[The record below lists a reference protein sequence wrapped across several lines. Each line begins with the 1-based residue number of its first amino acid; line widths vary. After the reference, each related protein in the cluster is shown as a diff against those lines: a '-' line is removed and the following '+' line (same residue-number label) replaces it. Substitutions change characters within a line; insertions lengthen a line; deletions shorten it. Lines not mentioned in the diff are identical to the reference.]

1 MICFPSCKI
10 NLGLRITQKRAD
22 GFHALETVFYPI
34 TLTDALEIIIEPET
48 SAAPLTFT
56 SSGLT
61 INGDPY
67 NNLCYK
73 AYFLLKKDY
82 PSIPNIKMH
91 LHKKIPMGA
100 GLGGGSSD
108 GAFTLVTLNQ
118 LFNLQ
123 LSEQALLDYALQLGS
138 DCPFFILNKP
148 AFAKGRGE
156 ILTPTTVDLNG
167 YKIII
172 VNPGIAISTKLAFS
186 LITPKAPDNNLLAVI
201 QQPITTWKDELI
213 NDFEE
218 PIFNS
223 FPELANIKET
233 LYQKGA
239 IYASM
244 TGTGSTVY
252 GIFPTS
258 MMDTLS
264 FNFPTH
270 FFIATAS

>member
-10 NLGLRITQKRAD
+10 NLGLRITEKRAD
-22 GFHALETVFYPI
+22 GFHALETIFYPI

-48 SAAPLTFT
+48 SAAPITFT
-56 SSGLT
+56 SSGLA
-61 INGDPY
+61 INGDPSD
-67 NNLCYK
+67 NLCYK
-73 AYFLLKKDY
+73 AYYLLKKDY

-91 LHKKIPMGA
+91 LHKTIPMGA

-138 DCPFFILNKP
+138 DCPFFIINTP
-148 AFAKGRGE
+148 AFATGRGE
-156 ILTPTTVDLNG
+156 ILTPTSLDLKG
-167 YKIII
+167 YSIVI

-186 LITPKAPDNNLLAVI
+186 LITPKVPDTNLEAIICEPVS
-201 QQPITTWKDELI
+201 TWKDVLI

-218 PIFNS
+218 PIFYS
-223 FPELANIKET
+223 FPEIANIKQT

-239 IYASM
+239 VYASM
-244 TGTGSTVY
+244 SGTGSTVY

-258 MMDTLS
+258 IIDTLD
-264 FNFPTH
+264 FNFPAH
-270 FFIATAS
+270 YFVATAS

>member
-10 NLGLRITQKRAD
+10 NLGLRITKKRAD

-34 TLTDALEIIIEPET
+34 TLRDALEIIIEPET
-48 SAAPLTFT
+48 NAAPITFT
-56 SSGLT
+56 SSGLV
-61 INGDPY
+61 INGDPSD
-67 NNLCYK
+67 NLCFK
-73 AYFLLKKDY
+73 AYGLLKKDY
-82 PSIPNIKMH
+82 PTIPNIKMH
-91 LHKKIPMGA
+91 LHKTIPMGA

-108 GAFTLVTLNQ
+108 GAFTLVALNQ

-123 LSEQALLDYALQLGS
+123 IPEQALLDYALQLGS
-138 DCPFFILNKP
+138 DCPFFIINTP
-148 AFAKGRGE
+148 AFATGRGE
-156 ILTPTTVDLNG
+156 ILKPINLNLDG
-167 YKIII
+167 YSIVI

-186 LITPKAPDNNLLAVI
+186 LITPKVPNTYMEAIICEPVSS
-201 QQPITTWKDELI
+201 WKEKLI
-213 NDFEE
+213 NDFEQ

-239 IYASM
+239 VYASM
-244 TGTGSTVY
+244 TGTGSTVF

-264 FNFPTH
+264 FNFPSH
-270 FFIATAS
+270 YFIATAS

>member
-22 GFHALETVFYPI
+22 GFHALETVFFPI
-34 TLTDALEIIIEPET
+34 SIKDALEIIIEPDT
-48 SAAPLTFT
+48 SATPITFT
-56 SSGLT
+56 SSGLA
-61 INGDPY
+61 INGDPSD
-67 NNLCYK
+67 NLCFK
-73 AYFLLKKDY
+73 AYGLLKKDY
-82 PSIPNIKMH
+82 PTIPNIKMH
-91 LHKKIPMGA
+91 LHKTIPMGA
-100 GLGGGSSD
+100 GLGGGSAD
-108 GAFTLVTLNQ
+108 GAFTLVALNQ
-118 LFNLQ
+118 LLNLQ
-123 LSEQALLDYALQLGS
+123 IPEQALLDYALQLGS
-138 DCPFFILNKP
+138 DCPFFIINTP
-148 AFAKGRGE
+148 AFATGRGE
-156 ILTPTTVDLNG
+156 ILKPINVNLNG
-167 YKIII
+167 YSIVI

-186 LITPKAPDNNLLAVI
+186 LITPKVPDTNMEAIICEPV
-201 QQPITTWKDELI
+201 TSWKEKLI
-213 NDFEE
+213 NDFEQ

-239 IYASM
+239 VYASM

-270 FFIATAS
+270 YFVATAS

>member
-22 GFHALETVFYPI
+22 GFHALETVFFPI
-34 TLTDALEIIIEPET
+34 SIKDALEIIIEPET
-48 SAAPLTFT
+48 SAAPITFT
-56 SSGLT
+56 SSGLA
-61 INGDPY
+61 INGEPSD
-67 NNLCYK
+67 NLCFK
-73 AYFLLKKDY
+73 AYEILKKDY
-82 PSIPNIKMH
+82 PTIPNIKMH
-91 LHKKIPMGA
+91 LHKTIPMGA
-100 GLGGGSSD
+100 GLGGGSAD
-108 GAFTLVTLNQ
+108 GAFTLVALNQ
-118 LFNLQ
+118 LLNLQ
-123 LSEQALLDYALQLGS
+123 IPEQALLDYALQLGS
-138 DCPFFILNKP
+138 DCPFFIINTP
-148 AFAKGRGE
+148 AFATGRGE
-156 ILTPTTVDLNG
+156 ILKPINVNLNG
-167 YKIII
+167 YSIVI

-186 LITPKAPDNNLLAVI
+186 LITPKVPDTNMEAIICEPV
-201 QQPITTWKDELI
+201 TSWKEKLI
-213 NDFEE
+213 NDFEQ

-239 IYASM
+239 VYASM

-270 FFIATAS
+270 YFVATAS

>member
-22 GFHALETVFYPI
+22 GFHALETVFFPI
-34 TLTDALEIIIEPET
+34 SIKDALEIIIEPDAN
-48 SAAPLTFT
+48 AAPITFT
-56 SSGLT
+56 SSGLA
-61 INGDPY
+61 INGDPSD
-67 NNLCYK
+67 NLCFK
-73 AYFLLKKDY
+73 AYELLKKDY
-82 PSIPNIKMH
+82 PTIPNIKMH
-91 LHKKIPMGA
+91 LHKQIPMGA

-108 GAFTLVTLNQ
+108 GAFTLVALNQ
-118 LFNLQ
+118 LFDLQ
-123 LSEQALLDYALQLGS
+123 ITEDKLMQYALTLGS
-138 DCPFFILNKP
+138 DCPFFILNSP
-148 AFAKGRGE
+148 AYATSRGE
-156 ILTPTTVDLNG
+156 ILKPINVNLDG
-167 YKIII
+167 YTIII

-186 LITPKAPDNNLLAVI
+186 LITPKVPDSNLESIICESVS
-201 QQPITTWKDELI
+201 TWKDNLI

-239 IYASM
+239 VYASM

-258 MMDTLS
+258 IIDTLD
-264 FNFPTH
+264 FNFPAH
-270 FFIATAS
+270 YFVATAS

>member
-22 GFHALETVFYPI
+22 GFHALETVFFPI
-34 TLTDALEIIIEPET
+34 SIKDALEIIIEPDAN
-48 SAAPLTFT
+48 AAPITFT
-56 SSGLT
+56 SSGLA
-61 INGDPY
+61 INGDPSD
-67 NNLCYK
+67 NLCFK
-73 AYFLLKKDY
+73 AYELLKKDY
-82 PSIPNIKMH
+82 PTIPNIKMH
-91 LHKKIPMGA
+91 LHKQIPMGA

-108 GAFTLVTLNQ
+108 GAFTLVALNQ
-118 LFNLQ
+118 LFDLQ
-123 LSEQALLDYALQLGS
+123 ITEDKLMQYALTLGS
-138 DCPFFILNKP
+138 DCPFFILNSP
-148 AFAKGRGE
+148 AYATSRGE
-156 ILTPTTVDLNG
+156 ILKPINVNLDG
-167 YKIII
+167 YTIII

-186 LITPKAPDNNLLAVI
+186 LITPKVPDSNLEVI
-201 QQPITTWKDELI
+201 ICESVSTWKDNLI

-239 IYASM
+239 VYASM

-258 MMDTLS
+258 IIDTLD
-264 FNFPTH
+264 FNFPAH
-270 FFIATAS
+270 YFVATAS

>member
-48 SAAPLTFT
+48 SAAPITFT

-61 INGDPY
+61 INGDPSD
-67 NNLCYK
+67 NLCFK
-73 AYFLLKKDY
+73 AYGLLKKDY
-82 PSIPNIKMH
+82 PTIPNIKMH

-108 GAFTLVTLNQ
+108 GAFTLVALNQ

-138 DCPFFILNKP
+138 DCPFFILNTP
-148 AFAKGRGE
+148 AFATGRGE
-156 ILTPTTVDLNG
+156 ILTPTTVNLNG
-167 YKIII
+167 YSIII

-186 LITPKAPDNNLLAVI
+186 LITPKIQETNLAAII
-201 QQPITTWKDELI
+201 QQPISTWKDELI
-213 NDFEE
+213 NDFEQ

-239 IYASM
+239 VYVSM

-258 MMDTLS
+258 IMATLS
-264 FNFPTH
+264 FNFPSH
-270 FFIATAS
+270 YFIATAS

>member
-22 GFHALETVFYPI
+22 GFHALETVFFPI
-34 TLTDALEIIIEPET
+34 SIKDALEIIIEPDIN
-48 SAAPLTFT
+48 AAPITFT

-61 INGDPY
+61 INGEPSD
-67 NNLCYK
+67 NLCFK
-73 AYFLLKKDY
+73 AYGLLKKDY
-82 PSIPNIKMH
+82 PTIPNIKMH
-91 LHKKIPMGA
+91 LHKQIPMGA

-108 GAFTLVTLNQ
+108 GAFTLVALNQ

-123 LSEQALLDYALQLGS
+123 IQGDKLMQYALTLGS
-138 DCPFFILNKP
+138 DCPFFILNS
-148 AFAKGRGE
+148 AAYATGRGE
-156 ILTPTTVDLNG
+156 ILKPISVNLDG
-167 YKIII
+167 YTIVI

-186 LITPKAPDNNLLAVI
+186 LITPKIPDTNLAAII
-201 QQPITTWKDELI
+201 QQPVSTWKDVLI
-213 NDFEE
+213 NDFEA

-239 IYASM
+239 VYASM

-258 MMDTLS
+258 IIDTLG
-264 FNFPTH
+264 FNFPAH
-270 FFIATAS
+270 YFIATAS

>member
-1 MICFPSCKI
+1 MICFPTCKI

-22 GFHALETVFYPI
+22 GFHALETVFFPI
-34 TLTDALEIIIEPET
+34 SIKDALEIIIEPDT
-48 SAAPLTFT
+48 SAAPITFT
-56 SSGLT
+56 SSGLA
-61 INGDPY
+61 INGDPSD
-67 NNLCYK
+67 NLCFK
-73 AYFLLKKDY
+73 AYGLLKKDY
-82 PSIPNIKMH
+82 PTIPNIKMH
-91 LHKKIPMGA
+91 LHKTIPMGA

-108 GAFTLVTLNQ
+108 GAFTLVALNQ
-118 LFNLQ
+118 LFNLEIPKQ
-123 LSEQALLDYALQLGS
+123 SLLDYALQLGS
-138 DCPFFILNKP
+138 DCPFFIINTP
-148 AFAKGRGE
+148 AFATGRGE
-156 ILTPTTVDLNG
+156 ILKPINVNLNG
-167 YKIII
+167 YSIVI

-186 LITPKAPDNNLLAVI
+186 LITPKVPDTNMEAIICEPV
-201 QQPITTWKDELI
+201 TSWKEKLI
-213 NDFEE
+213 NDFEQ

-239 IYASM
+239 VYASM

-270 FFIATAS
+270 YFVATAS

>member
-1 MICFPSCKI
+1 
-10 NLGLRITQKRAD
+10 
-22 GFHALETVFYPI
+22 
-34 TLTDALEIIIEPET
+34 
-48 SAAPLTFT
+48 
-56 SSGLT
+56 
-61 INGDPY
+61 
-67 NNLCYK
+67 
-73 AYFLLKKDY
+73 
-82 PSIPNIKMH
+82 MH

-138 DCPFFILNKP
+138 DCPFFILNTP
-148 AFAKGRGE
+148 AFATGRGE
-156 ILTPTTVDLNG
+156 FLTPTSLDLKG
-167 YKIII
+167 YSIVI

-258 MMDTLS
+258 MIDTLS
-264 FNFPTH
+264 FDFPSH
-270 FFIATAS
+270 YFIATAS

>member
-10 NLGLRITQKRAD
+10 NLGLRITHKRAD

-48 SAAPLTFT
+48 SAAPISCT
-56 SSGLT
+56 SSGLA
-61 INGDPY
+61 INGDPTD
-67 NNLCYK
+67 NLCYK
-73 AYFLLKKDY
+73 AYFLLKNDY

-108 GAFTLVTLNQ
+108 GAFTLVALNQ

-138 DCPFFILNKP
+138 DCPFFILNTP
-148 AFAKGRGE
+148 AFATGRGE
-156 ILTPTTVDLNG
+156 ILTPTTVNLNG
-167 YKIII
+167 YSIII

-186 LITPKAPDNNLLAVI
+186 LITPKIQETNLAAII
-201 QQPITTWKDELI
+201 QQPISTWKDELI
-213 NDFEE
+213 NDFEQ

-239 IYASM
+239 VYVSM

-258 MMDTLS
+258 IMATLS
-264 FNFPTH
+264 FNFPSH
-270 FFIATAS
+270 YFIATAS

>member
-22 GFHALETVFYPI
+22 GFHALETVFFPI
-34 TLTDALEIIIEPET
+34 SIKDALEIIIEPDT
-48 SAAPLTFT
+48 TAAPITFT
-56 SSGLT
+56 SSGLA
-61 INGDPY
+61 INGEPSD
-67 NNLCYK
+67 NLCFK
-73 AYFLLKKDY
+73 AYRLLKKDY
-82 PSIPNIKMH
+82 PTIPNIKMH

-123 LSEQALLDYALQLGS
+123 LSEQALLNYALQLGS
-138 DCPFFILNKP
+138 DCPFFIINTP
-148 AFAKGRGE
+148 AFATGRGE
-156 ILTPTTVDLNG
+156 ILTPTTVDLSG
-167 YKIII
+167 YSIVI

-186 LITPKAPDNNLLAVI
+186 LITPKVPDNNVAAVI
-201 QQPITTWKDELI
+201 QQPISTWKDVLI
-213 NDFEE
+213 NDFEQ

-239 IYASM
+239 AYASM

-258 MMDTLS
+258 MMVTLS
-264 FNFPTH
+264 FDFPSH
-270 FFIATAS
+270 YFIATAS

>member
-22 GFHALETVFYPI
+22 GFHALETVFFPI
-34 TLTDALEIIIEPET
+34 SIKDALEIIIEPDT
-48 SAAPLTFT
+48 NAAPITFT
-56 SSGLT
+56 SSGLA
-61 INGDPY
+61 INGDPSD
-67 NNLCYK
+67 NLCFK
-73 AYFLLKKDY
+73 AYGLLKKDF
-82 PSIPNIKMH
+82 PTIPNIKMH

-123 LSEQALLDYALQLGS
+123 LSEQVLLDYALQLGS
-138 DCPFFILNKP
+138 DCPFFIINTP
-148 AFAKGRGE
+148 AFATGRGE
-156 ILTPTTVDLNG
+156 ILTPINVNLDG
-167 YKIII
+167 YRIVI

-186 LITPKAPDNNLLAVI
+186 LITPKVPDTNMEDIICEPVSS
-201 QQPITTWKDELI
+201 WKEKLI
-213 NDFEE
+213 NDFEQ

-239 IYASM
+239 VYASM
-244 TGTGSTVY
+244 TGTGSTVF

-264 FNFPTH
+264 FNFPSH
-270 FFIATAS
+270 YFIATAS

>member
-61 INGDPY
+61 INGDPS

-138 DCPFFILNKP
+138 DCPFFILNTP
-148 AFAKGRGE
+148 AFATGRGE
-156 ILTPTTVDLNG
+156 ILTPTSLDLKG
-167 YKIII
+167 YSIVI

>member
-1 MICFPSCKI
+1 MICFPTCKI
-10 NLGLRITQKRAD
+10 NLGLRITNKRAD
-22 GFHALETVFYPI
+22 GFHALETVFFPI
-34 TLTDALEIIIEPET
+34 SIKDALEIIIEPDT
-48 SAAPLTFT
+48 NAAPITFT
-56 SSGLT
+56 SSGLA
-61 INGDPY
+61 INGDPSD
-67 NNLCYK
+67 NLCFK
-73 AYFLLKKDY
+73 AYGLLKKDY
-82 PSIPNIKMH
+82 PTIPNIKMH
-91 LHKKIPMGA
+91 LHKTIPMGA
-100 GLGGGSSD
+100 GLGGGSAD
-108 GAFTLVTLNQ
+108 GAFTLVALNQ

-123 LSEQALLDYALQLGS
+123 LSVDKLMQYALTLGS
-138 DCPFFILNKP
+138 DCPFFIINTP
-148 AFAKGRGE
+148 AFATGRGE
-156 ILTPTTVDLNG
+156 ILKPINVNLDG
-167 YKIII
+167 YRIVI

-186 LITPKAPDNNLLAVI
+186 LITPKVPDTNMEAIICEPVTL
-201 QQPITTWKDELI
+201 WKEKLI
-213 NDFEE
+213 NDFEQ

-239 IYASM
+239 VYASM

>member
-22 GFHALETVFYPI
+22 GFHALETVFFPI
-34 TLTDALEIIIEPET
+34 SIKDALEIIIEPET
-48 SAAPLTFT
+48 SAAPITFT
-56 SSGLT
+56 SSGLA
-61 INGDPY
+61 INGDPSD
-67 NNLCYK
+67 NLCFK
-73 AYFLLKKDY
+73 AYEILKKDY
-82 PSIPNIKMH
+82 PTIPNIKMH
-91 LHKKIPMGA
+91 LHKTIPMGA

-108 GAFTLVTLNQ
+108 GAFTLVALNQ

-123 LSEQALLDYALQLGS
+123 IPEQALLDYALQLGS
-138 DCPFFILNKP
+138 DCPFFIINTP
-148 AFAKGRGE
+148 AFATGRGE
-156 ILTPTTVDLNG
+156 ILKPINVNLNG
-167 YKIII
+167 YSIVI

-186 LITPKAPDNNLLAVI
+186 LITPKVPDTNMEAIICEPV
-201 QQPITTWKDELI
+201 TSWKEKLI
-213 NDFEE
+213 NDFEQ

-239 IYASM
+239 VYASM

-270 FFIATAS
+270 YFVATAS